1 MHEQLLLTHQIS
13 NKLIVPLDKLGCIFK
28 CIQKVFF
35 FFFFFFFLTFCKL
48 WLSLDLITMKLILG
62 TIIRFLERKRKSR
75 RQVSAMI
82 LRPKQLF
89 FQSKGGD
96 TFLSISMLVF
106 ILASNLQP
114 YYMIKAFGFILVP
127 PHAHVS
133 IWNTSRKCGLQLP
146 SKKKKVWITTF
157 YPGKV

>member
-1 MHEQLLLTHQIS
+1 MHERERESSMQGRGSFHS
-13 NKLIVPLDKLGCIFK
+13 WV
-28 CIQKVFF
+28 VFLNAYRG
-35 FFFFFFFLTFCKL
+35 FFFFFLTFCKL

-89 FQSKGGD
+89 IQSKGGD

-146 SKKKKVWITTF
+146 SKKKKCGLQLFILEK
-157 YPGKV
+157 YKK